1 MVETG
6 IPKLDEFLGGGIP
19 RGKSLVYYSQP
30 GVEGEIFG
38 MQTIYSNLISG
49 GTCVFVVSSTIP
61 DIIRSQFKEFGWDI
75 EQFNDRLFFVD
86 SYNPLIGAPSKEKY
100 VVSTP
105 DDIENFSKIIID
117 ILKELPPSTIV
128 FGSLST
134 IMDLC
139 GEKATI
145 EAVRTWNKMAMLYDH
160 VIVYNFTAWPYSPET
175 LNLIKGDLFNSVI
188 SIGGIAERV
197 IFGQYFGILK
207 SDWAMETKKSM
218 LFRVLRPGGIK
229 LFIPKILV
237 TGPFD
242 AGKSTFVHALSTRAI
257 SVDRLGTTVALDHGH
272 VDYKGFSADIFG
284 TPGQERFDPIIKLI
298 SGESMGVF
306 LVVYY
311 THPVDFVRAKHMLDI
326 TKSYG
331 LPYVVIANKQDLP
344 GALTPEEIRERF
356 NLPEDVPVVPAIAK
370 DKIGI
375 FEAFD
380 VLIDKITGGG
390 SGGEQC

>member
-38 MQTIYSNLISG
+38 MQTIYSNLMRG

-145 EAVRTWNKMAMLYDH
+145 EAVMTWNKMAMLYDH

-306 LVVYY
+306 LVVDS
-311 THPVDFVRAKHMLDI
+311 TNPVDFVRAKHMLDI

-375 FEAFD
+375 FEAFE

>member
-1 MVETG
+1 MGETG
-6 IPKLDEFLGGGIP
+6 IPKLDDFLSGGIP
-19 RGKSLVYYSQP
+19 KGKSLVYYIQP

-38 MQTIYSNLISG
+38 MQTIYTTLKSG
-49 GTCVFVVSSTIP
+49 GTGVFVVSSTMP
-61 DIIRSQFKEFGWDI
+61 DIIKSQFKEFGWDI
-75 EQFNDRLFFVD
+75 SSYSDKLFFVD
-86 SYNPLIGAPSKEKY
+86 SYNPLIGAPSNEKY
-100 VVSTP
+100 VVTNP
-105 DDIENFSKIIID
+105 DKIDNFIKIITDMI
-117 ILKELPPSTIV
+117 KELPPSTIV

-139 GEKATI
+139 GEKETI
-145 EAVRTWNKMAMLYDH
+145 EAVKTWNKMAMLYNH
-160 VIVYNFTAWPYSPET
+160 IIIYNFTAWPYSQET
-175 LNLIKGDLFNSVI
+175 LNLIKNELFNAVI

-207 SDWAMETKKSM
+207 SDWAKETKKSM
-218 LFRVLRPGGIK
+218 LFRVLRPGGIR

-257 SVDRLGTTVALDHGH
+257 SVDRLGTTIALDHGH

-306 LVVYY
+306 LVVDS
-311 THPVDFVRAKHMLDI
+311 TNPADFVRAKYMLEI

-331 LPYVVIANKQDLP
+331 LPYVIVANKQDNQ
-344 GALTPEEIRERF
+344 GALAPDEIRKQF
-356 NLPEDVPVVPAIAK
+356 NLPEDVPVVPAVAK
-370 DKIGI
+370 DKIGV
-375 FEAFD
+375 FEAFEI
-380 VLIDKITGGG
+380 LIEKITGGT
-390 SGGEQC
+390 

>member
-19 RGKSLVYYSQP
+19 KGKSLVYCNQP

-38 MQTIYSNLISG
+38 LQTIYSNLKNG
-49 GTCVFVVSSTIP
+49 GTGVFVVSSTMPEIMKG
-61 DIIRSQFKEFGWDI
+61 QFKEFGWDI
-75 EQFNDRLFFVD
+75 TPFNERLFFVD
-86 SYNPLIGAPSKEKY
+86 AYNPLIGAPSKEKY
-100 VVSTP
+100 VISSP
-105 DDIENFSKIIID
+105 DNIDNFSKIIID
-117 ILKELPPSTIV
+117 VMQELPPSTIV

-139 GEKATI
+139 GEKETI
-145 EAVRTWNKMAMLYDH
+145 EAVKSWNKMAMLYDH
-160 VIVYNFTAWPYSPET
+160 VIVYNFTAWPYSQET
-175 LNLIKGDLFNSVI
+175 LNLIKGDLFNAVI

-197 IFGQYFGILK
+197 IFGQYFGILR
-207 SDWAMETKKSM
+207 SDWVNETKKSM

-229 LFIPKILV
+229 LYIPKILV

-257 SVDRLGTTVALDHGH
+257 SVDRLGTTIAMDHGH
-272 VDYKGFSADIFG
+272 LDYKGFSADIFG

-306 LVVYY
+306 LVVDS
-311 THPVDFVRAKHMLDI
+311 TNPADFVRAKQMLEI

-331 LPYVVIANKQDLP
+331 LPYVVVANKQDSP
-344 GALTPEEIRERF
+344 GALTPEEIRKQF
-356 NLPEDVPVVPAIAK
+356 NLPDDVPVVPAVAK
-370 DKIGI
+370 DKIGV
-375 FEAFD
+375 FEAFE
-380 VLIDKITGGG
+380 VLIEKITGGT
-390 SGGEQC
+390 

>member
-6 IPKLDEFLGGGIP
+6 IPKLDEFLDGGIP
-19 RGKSLVYYSQP
+19 KGKSLVYYNQP

-38 MQTIYSNLISG
+38 LQTIYSTLKSG
-49 GTCVFVVSSTIP
+49 GTGVFVVSSTMPEIT
-61 DIIRSQFKEFGWDI
+61 RGQFKEMGWDI
-75 EQFNDRLFFVD
+75 APFNDRLCFVD
-86 SYNPLIGAPSKEKY
+86 AYNPLIGAPSKEKY
-100 VVSTP
+100 VIPNP
-105 DDIENFSKIIID
+105 DSID
-117 ILKELPPSTIV
+117 SFNKTITDVMKELPPSTIV

-139 GEKATI
+139 GEKETI

-160 VIVYNFTAWPYSPET
+160 VVVYNFTAWPYSEET
-175 LNLIKGDLFNSVI
+175 LDLIKDELFNAVI

-207 SDWAMETKKSM
+207 SDWAQEAKKSM

-229 LFIPKILV
+229 LYIPKILV

-257 SVDRLGTTVALDHGH
+257 SVDRLGTTIAMDHGH
-272 VDYKGFSADIFG
+272 LDYKGFSADIFG
-284 TPGQERFDPIIKLI
+284 TPGQERFDPIIKLL

-306 LVVYY
+306 LVVDS
-311 THPVDFVRAKHMLDI
+311 TNPSDFVRAKHMLEI

-331 LPYVVIANKQDLP
+331 LPYVVVANKQDAP
-344 GALTPEEIRERF
+344 GALAPDEIRKQF
-356 NLPEDVPVVPAIAK
+356 NLPGDVPVVPVVAK
-370 DKIGI
+370 DKIGV
-375 FEAFD
+375 FEAFE
-380 VLIDKITGGG
+380 VLIDKITGGT
-390 SGGEQC
+390 

>member
-19 RGKSLVYYSQP
+19 KGKSLVFYSQP

-38 MQTIYSNLISG
+38 LQTVHETLKNG
-49 GTCVFVVSSTIP
+49 GTCIFVVSSTIP
-61 DIIRSQFKEFGWDI
+61 DIVKGQFKEFGWDI
-75 EQFNDRLFFVD
+75 GQFKDKLFFVD
-86 SYNPLIGAPSKEKY
+86 SYNPLIGGPSKEKY
-100 VVSTP
+100 IISNP
-105 DDIENFSKIIID
+105 DKIEDFNKTIINLI
-117 ILKELPPSTIV
+117 KELPPSTIV

-139 GEKATI
+139 GEKETI
-145 EAVRTWNKMAMLYDH
+145 EAVRTWNKMAMVYNH
-160 VIVYNFTAWPYSPET
+160 VIVYNFTAWPYSDET

-207 SDWAMETKKSM
+207 SDWAQIIRKSM

-229 LFIPKILV
+229 IFIPKILV

-257 SVDRLGTTVALDHGH
+257 SVDRLGTTIAMDHGH

-284 TPGQERFDPIIKLI
+284 TPGQERFDPIIKLL
-298 SGESMGVF
+298 SGESMGVI
-306 LVVYY
+306 LVVDS
-311 THPVDFVRAKHMLDI
+311 TNPSDFIRAKHMLDI

-331 LPYVVIANKQDLP
+331 LPYVVVANKQDLP
-344 GALTPEEIRERF
+344 GALTPEEIREQF
-356 NLPEDVPVVPAIAK
+356 HLPDDVPIVPAIAK
-370 DKIGI
+370 DKIGVY
-375 FEAFD
+375 EAFE
-380 VLIDKITGGG
+380 VLIDRITGGI
-390 SGGEQC
+390 

>member
-19 RGKSLVYYSQP
+19 KGKSLVYCNQP

-38 MQTIYSNLISG
+38 LQTIYSNLKNG
-49 GTCVFVVSSTIP
+49 GTCVFVVSSTMPEIMKG
-61 DIIRSQFKEFGWDI
+61 QFKEFGWDI
-75 EQFNDRLFFVD
+75 TPFNDRLFFVD
-86 SYNPLIGAPSKEKY
+86 AYNPLIGAPSKEKY
-100 VVSTP
+100 VISNP
-105 DDIENFSKIIID
+105 DNIDNFSKIIID
-117 ILKELPPSTIV
+117 VMKELPPSTIV

-139 GEKATI
+139 GEKETI
-145 EAVRTWNKMAMLYDH
+145 EAIKSWNKMAMLYDH
-160 VIVYNFTAWPYSPET
+160 VIVYNFTAWPYSQET
-175 LNLIKGDLFNSVI
+175 LNLIKGDLFNAVI

-207 SDWAMETKKSM
+207 SDWVNETKKSM

-229 LFIPKILV
+229 LYIPKILV

-257 SVDRLGTTVALDHGH
+257 SVDRLGTTIAMDHGH
-272 VDYKGFSADIFG
+272 LDYKGFSADIFG

-306 LVVYY
+306 LVVDS
-311 THPVDFVRAKHMLDI
+311 TNPADFVRAKQMLEI

-331 LPYVVIANKQDLP
+331 LPYVVVANKQDSP
-344 GALTPEEIRERF
+344 GALTPEEIRKQF
-356 NLPEDVPVVPAIAK
+356 NLPDDVPVVPAVAK
-370 DKIGI
+370 DKIGV
-375 FEAFD
+375 FEAFE
-380 VLIDKITGGG
+380 VLIEKITGGT
-390 SGGEQC
+390 